1 MKNNQ
6 ELETDLLGKSII
18 EYIKEK
24 KGGNIVHIDLSKT
37 DNTVCEFFIITHAD
51 STTQVKSIAKHIENS
66 LKEKFGIRAYHS
78 EGYENAQW
86 VLLDYNSILV
96 HVFLENIREYY
107 KLEELWADAEI
118 ETISEMEAD
127 F

>member
-6 ELETDLLGKSII
+6 EQDPGTLGKAII
-18 EYIKEK
+18 DCIREK
-24 KGGNIVHIDLSKT
+24 KGREIVHIDLSKT

-51 STTQVKSIAKHIENS
+51 STTQVKAIAKHVEDS
-66 LKEKFGIRAYHS
+66 LKSDHGIRAYHS

-86 VLLDYNSILV
+86 ILLDYNSIVV

-118 ETISEMEAD
+118 EKISEPEED